1 MVAGFGPPCAAAPGT
16 PPTYDPAAETA
27 LHSSPSPP
35 QLILVLLCDPQH
47 EQSVIPLVAYIA
59 PAASPR
65 CSCAG
70 ELVVWV
76 PHLCNTVRRAFLVD
90 ALPAGQ
96 QLCLP
101 LGTGQ
106 SCPLALSVSACTPFS
121 PPLFGCA
128 GHQLP
133 CSHCRLLGSD
143 VQPWLRVCFG
153 CEHPQTRLGNLH
165 VGNVCFP
172 SLSSLAHVLG
182 LPI

>member
-1 MVAGFGPPCAAAPGT
+1 MWLLQLTSDRRECVADPSTPATPRWWQVLDPLRAAAPGT

-96 QLCLP
+96 QL
-101 LGTGQ
+101 
-106 SCPLALSVSACTPFS
+106 
-121 PPLFGCA
+121 
-128 GHQLP
+128 
-133 CSHCRLLGSD
+133 
-143 VQPWLRVCFG
+143 
-153 CEHPQTRLGNLH
+153 
-165 VGNVCFP
+165 
-172 SLSSLAHVLG
+172 
-182 LPI
+182 